1 MYGSVST
8 IAEMRKGGVALG
20 AVETGMLSA
29 ASAQL
34 AHFYGIPCRCVA
46 GTTESKDIDLQCG
59 IEREHSI
66 ILAALAGVNLVTCAG
81 TLESTCAGANEL
93 TVIDNEIVSM
103 AERIARGIE
112 VNSETLA
119 LDLIRKVG
127 PDGSYI
133 AERHTHSNF
142 RKEHFIPRLAERN
155 KRDSWEKNGRP
166 DMRTAARQEAKR
178 ILAAHKPREIDEK
191 LSAELDRYVETV
203 SKRTLDDFFAAE
215 WEA

>member
-1 MYGSVST
+1 
-8 IAEMRKGGVALG
+8 
-20 AVETGMLSA
+20 LSELRSGHNLFRIVLSRPA
-29 ASAQL
+29 
-34 AHFYGIPCRCVA
+34 IPCRCVA

-93 TVIDNEIVSM
+93 TVIDNEIISM

-112 VNSETLA
+112 VNPETLA

-133 AERHTHSNF
+133 AERHTQSNF

-155 KRDSWEKNGRP
+155 KRDSWEKSGRP

-203 SKRTLDDFFAAE
+203 SSRTLDDFFAAE